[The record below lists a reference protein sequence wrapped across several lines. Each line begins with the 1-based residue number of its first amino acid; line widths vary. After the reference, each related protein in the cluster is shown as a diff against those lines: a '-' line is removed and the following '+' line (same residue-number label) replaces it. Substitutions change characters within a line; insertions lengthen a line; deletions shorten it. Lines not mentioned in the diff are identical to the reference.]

1 MIELSVVL
9 GIFFGLLAYEFIGI
23 SPGGLVA
30 PGYVA
35 LFLDQPMR
43 IAGTFI
49 VSICTFLLINWV
61 SNYVV
66 MFGRRRFAVIML
78 ISFLLRWLWEEL
90 LLRSPVNIPELRV
103 IGYIVPGLI
112 ANDMERQG
120 LIATICSLIVVST
133 FVRLALL
140 VLKGWNL
147 LLP

>member
-1 MIELSVVL
+1 MVELSVAL
-9 GIFFGLLAYEFIGI
+9 GIFFGLLFYEFIGL

-35 LFLDQPMR
+35 LFLDQPIR
-43 IAGTFI
+43 IVGTLI
-49 VSICTFLLINWV
+49 VSICTFLLVNWV

-66 MFGRRRFAVIML
+66 MFGRRRFAVTML
-78 ISFLLRWLWEEL
+78 TSFLLRWLWEVL

-120 LIATICSLIVVST
+120 GIATICSLIIVST
-133 FVRLALL
+133 FVRLTLL
-140 VLKGWNL
+140 VLKSWIL
-147 LLP
+147 VLP

>member
-9 GIFFGLLAYEFIGI
+9 GIFLGLLSYEFLGI

-49 VSICTFLLINWV
+49 VSVCTFLLINWV

-66 MFGRRRFAVIML
+66 MFGRRRFAVTML
-78 ISFLLRWLWEEL
+78 TSFLLRWLWEEL

-120 LIATICSLIVVST
+120 LIATICSLIIVST

>member
-1 MIELSVVL
+1 VVELSVVL
-9 GIFFGLLAYEFIGI
+9 GIFFGLLSYEFIGL

-35 LFLDQPMR
+35 LFLDQPVR
-43 IAGTFI
+43 VIGTLI
-49 VSICTFLLINWV
+49 VSICTFLLINWA

-66 MFGRRRFAVIML
+66 MFGRRRFAVTML
-78 ISFLLRWLWEEL
+78 TSFLLRWLWEMA

-120 LIATICSLIVVST
+120 VISTVCSLIIVST
-133 FVRLALL
+133 FVRLVLL
-140 VLKGWNL
+140 VLRGWNL

>member
-9 GIFFGLLAYEFIGI
+9 GIFWGLLSYEFIGI
-23 SPGGLVA
+23 SPGGFVA

-49 VSICTFLLINWV
+49 VSVCTFLLINWV

-66 MFGRRRFAVIML
+66 MFGRRRFAVTML
-78 ISFLLRWLWEEL
+78 TSFLLRWLWEEL

-103 IGYIVPGLI
+103 IGYIVPGLV

-120 LIATICSLIVVST
+120 VITTLCSLTIVST